1 MSDTP
6 SRRTCVI
13 YAAILA
19 MAAMLF
25 ARASAAGLETL
36 WDEQVDHD
44 IAIALRDDPLR
55 GESPALDASQTRLP
69 MYLCAAVLKLTGR
82 SDLQLCRD
90 VSLALGGITII
101 LTAALAHLLFGG
113 WTALLAATLL
123 AASPYFLSFAR
134 IAMTEGDIAFSC
146 AVVAALL
153 AFLHDLRRPTPA
165 RWLISGVLLGL
176 ATGAK
181 LFAIFLA
188 PVFMVLATS
197 AQPSRSAR
205 SMRPEDSV
213 ERQSPDRWMLGTLLF
228 GLASSVCAA
237 MLAVRSRDQA
247 VLGWGMALAAW
258 LIGVIQALFR
268 RASIPA
274 PPIKRLLL
282 MLMFAGVTFGVLMPV
297 HLTSHQILREIARRT
312 LRWDNSIPLALWSDH
327 LRLYTGILLI
337 KLSIPFGLLTAVALL
352 YAAFVERSDGRWRP
366 CIIAIIFYI
375 VLICFLPLR
384 QTFYLMGVYPLII
397 TVTAAFVVETVKRLR
412 QRSVP
417 ASVLAV
423 TLIGICLVHLGIRVA
438 AAYPYLHLYGYDRVG
453 DRWMGRESRG
463 YRNLIQTPS
472 DGVEELLQ
480 WSTHSE
486 LVRPADHVVS
496 FLWEDRIVRN
506 AAGSLPRPILLTP
519 RGLTEESDKL
529 PPQPDIQQADWIL
542 LHINNR
548 LGYGD
553 RPPDWPPTALLEAQF
568 GVAYAVR
575 RGPLE
580 VAWVYG
586 RRDRLGDTAEP

>member
-1 MSDTP
+1 MPDTP
-6 SRRTCVI
+6 SRRSCLI
-13 YAAILA
+13 YAAIVAL
-19 MAAMLF
+19 AAMML
-25 ARASAAGLETL
+25 ARDSAAKLETL

-44 IAIALRDDPLR
+44 IAVALRDDPLR

-69 MYLCAAVLKLTGR
+69 MYLCAAAMKLTGR

-90 VSLALGGITII
+90 VSLVLGGLTII
-101 LTAALAHLLFGG
+101 LSAALAHVLFGG
-113 WTALLAATLL
+113 WTAILAATLL

-153 AFLHDLRRPTPA
+153 AFLHDVRRPTPA
-165 RWLISGVLLGL
+165 RWLLAGVLLGL

-181 LFAIFLA
+181 LFAIFLV
-188 PVFMVLATS
+188 PVFGVLATS
-197 AQPSRSAR
+197 SRTPQTATESTSGSPSHRK
-205 SMRPEDSV
+205 V
-213 ERQSPDRWMLGTLLF
+213 DR
-228 GLASSVCAA
+228 
-237 MLAVRSRDQA
+237 
-247 VLGWGMALAAW
+247 W
-258 LIGVIQALFR
+258 LIG
-268 RASIPA
+268 
-274 PPIKRLLL
+274 LLL
-282 MLMFAGVTFGVLMPV
+282 AGLAASLCAALLAMTSRDWAVFAWGFAAVAWVVTVVRVLFQGASLPATPIGRLVAMLMLGGLTFGALMPA
-297 HLTSHQILREIARRT
+297 HLTSHDILREIARRT

-327 LRLYTGILLI
+327 LRLYTGIILI

-375 VLICFLPLR
+375 VLICLLPLR
-384 QTFYLMGVYPLII
+384 QTFYLMGVYPLMI
-397 TVTAAFVVETVKRLR
+397 VLTAAFAVETVRRLR
-412 QRSVP
+412 LRSAP
-417 ASVLAV
+417 ASALAV
-423 TLIGICLVHLGIRVA
+423 TLICVCFVHLGIRIA
-438 AAYPYLHLYGYDRVG
+438 TAYPYFHLYGYDRVG

-472 DGVEELLQ
+472 DGVEELLE
-480 WSTHSE
+480 WCAKSE
-486 LVRPADHVVS
+486 HVRPAEQVVS

-506 AAGSLPRPILLTP
+506 AVGSLHRPLYLTP
-519 RGLTEESDKL
+519 RGLTEESDEL

-553 RPPDWPPTALLEAQF
+553 RPPDWPPAALLEAQF
-568 GVAYAVR
+568 EVAYAVH

-586 RRDRLGDTAEP
+586 RRDRLRGSARP

>member
-1 MSDTP
+1 MANSP
-6 SRRTCVI
+6 SHRTCLI
-13 YAAILA
+13 YAAIIAL
-19 MAAMLF
+19 AAMLI
-25 ARASAAGLETL
+25 ARSSAAQLETL

-44 IAIALRDDPLR
+44 IAVALRDDPLR

-69 MYLCAAVLKLTGR
+69 MYLCAAAMKLTGR

-90 VSLALGGITII
+90 VSLVLGGLTIV
-101 LTAALAHLLFGG
+101 LSASLAHLLFGG

-153 AFLHDLRRPTPA
+153 AYLHDLRRPTPA
-165 RWLISGVLLGL
+165 RWLIAGVLLGL
-176 ATGAK
+176 AIGAK
-181 LFAIFLA
+181 LFAIFLV
-188 PVFMVLATS
+188 PVLCVLATS
-197 AQPSRSAR
+197 SRSPR
-205 SMRPEDSV
+205 SVPESTGQPASH
-213 ERQSPDRWMLGTLLF
+213 RKIDRWLMGSLAV
-228 GLASSVCAA
+228 GLAASLCAVLLA
-237 MLAVRSRDQA
+237 MASRDRA
-247 VLGWGMALAAW
+247 VVAWGFAAAAW
-258 LIGVIQALFR
+258 LLGVVRVLFR
-268 RASIPA
+268 GSSLPSS
-274 PPIKRLLL
+274 PMGRLVAML
-282 MLMFAGVTFGVLMPV
+282 MLAGLTFGALMPA
-297 HLTSHQILREIARRT
+297 HLTSHDILREIARRT

-327 LRLYTGILLI
+327 LRLYAGIILV

-352 YAAFVERSDGRWRP
+352 YAAFVERTDGRWRP

-384 QTFYLMGVYPLII
+384 QTFYLMGVYPLI
-397 TVTAAFVVETVKRLR
+397 VVLTAAFAVETVRRLR
-412 QRSVP
+412 QRSAP
-417 ASVLAV
+417 ASALAA
-423 TLIGICLVHLGIRVA
+423 TLIAACLVHLGVRGA
-438 AAYPYLHLYGYDRVG
+438 TAFPYFHLYGYDRVG

-480 WSTHSE
+480 WCAKSE
-486 LVRPADHVVS
+486 RVRPADQIVS

-506 AAGSLPRPILLTP
+506 VLASLPRPVHLTP

-529 PPQPDIQQADWIL
+529 PPQPDIHQAEWIL

-553 RPPDWPPTALLEAQF
+553 RPPDWPPIALLEAQF
-568 GVAYAVR
+568 TVAYRVR
-575 RGPLE
+575 RGPIE

-586 RRDRLGDTAEP
+586 RRERIEDKPLP